1 MTRYFALALHAD
13 KSYTSSK
20 PIPARSSKAGLRLKN
35 SSFWLMSLLFILG
48 VAYLLQVGS
57 LSTKGYVIKDLEVR
71 LADLKEQNG
80 RLEIEARSLQ
90 AIENIETEARTL
102 NLVPAGVASHP
113 LLDGNF
119 SYQR

>member
-1 MTRYFALALHAD
+1 
-13 KSYTSSK
+13 
-20 PIPARSSKAGLRLKN
+20 
-35 SSFWLMSLLFILG
+35 MSLLFVLG

-71 LADLKEQNG
+71 LADLKEQNE

-90 AIENIETEARTL
+90 AIENIETEAHTL